1 MDLHASLQKLCQI
14 TSGSEVSAIDY
25 SRCCIIPATT
35 PHQPH
40 AETIA
45 ELRIIV
51 EHIKVLCN
59 PDELAFFNF
68 YFLWDDVQTDSI
80 KSILHLAKLIV
91 HDNETIN
98 SNLAIAAIII
108 KKFRNPRIRAD
119 LVIAKELTCHPGQA
133 RKIIK
138 ANQEKL
144 RILLNQFIN
153 TDYFLADSIEKLL
166 TTNEIIL

>member
-1 MDLHASLQKLCQI
+1 MDLHAALQKLCQI

-35 PHQPH
+35 PHQTY

-51 EHIKVLCN
+51 EHIKALCN

-98 SNLAIAAIII
+98 SNLAIAAIIV

-119 LVIAKELTCHPGQA
+119 LVIAKEFNCSDRHA
-133 RKIIK
+133 RRIIK
-138 ANQEKL
+138 SNQDKL
-144 RILLNQFIN
+144 RTLLNQFIN
-153 TDYFLADSIEKLL
+153 TDYTLAHLIEKLL
-166 TTNEIIL
+166 TTEEIIL